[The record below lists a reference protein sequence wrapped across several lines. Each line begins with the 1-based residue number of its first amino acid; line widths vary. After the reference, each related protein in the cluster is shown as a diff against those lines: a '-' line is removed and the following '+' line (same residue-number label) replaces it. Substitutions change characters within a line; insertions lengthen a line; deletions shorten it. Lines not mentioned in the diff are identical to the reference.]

1 MDLLR
6 QAYIE
11 YVIHWSIDMD
21 WVPPHYVALL
31 FYFRSPITWQGKLSL
46 SESQNGSLFTVDTL
60 SQYWTGHGRSIS
72 ASLLSWVRSWGTET
86 SSYQEDGTKYEIGG
100 PLYFEFKEEEA
111 SPWTQNPC
119 AYTTQSEPPRGLPEE
134 RLNGRLFDPSDSHP
148 LTGLVPWTSATNAE
162 NCDGNYDAC
171 LSCWPIATPIHLS
184 KHSRWSFFVAYTLS
198 HEEGVERDFPNDFRW
213 MCEPWYGDG
222 DLLGASKPFLRAPTH
237 PKSGGLFPVPRGL
250 H

>member
-1 MDLLR
+1 MTR
-6 QAYIE
+6 KAIIE
-11 YVIHWSIDMD
+11 WKPKRISFHGRYPISILD
-21 WVPPHYVALL
+21 
-31 FYFRSPITWQGKLSL
+31 RSWAQVYYSMAQLVFFL
-46 SESQNGSLFTVDTL
+46 ES
-60 SQYWTGHGRSIS
+60 GHGVRKRPLIIS
-72 ASLLSWVRSWGTET
+72 GGIPLIIS
-86 SSYQEDGTKYEIGG
+86 KYEIGG
-100 PLYFEFKEEEA
+100 RPEFKEEEA

-134 RLNGRLFDPSDSHP
+134 RLNGKRLFFDPSDSHP

-162 NCDGNYDAC
+162 NCDWNYDAC

-184 KHSRWSFFVAYTLS
+184 KHSRWSFFVALS
-198 HEEGVERDFPNDFRW
+198 HEEGVERDFKSPNDFRW

-222 DLLGASKPFLRAPTH
+222 DLLGASKPRAPTH